1 MRKVADGSGGGGGGL
16 AALFS
21 KKKDNN
27 NNNNADAESVGSSF
41 INNQAVQF
49 GQ

>member
-21 KKKDNN
+21 KKKDS